1 VADALRN
8 FMAAVREKH
17 PAYYK
22 TPVAPEA
29 LQQLGAEFGSQ
40 LFEKLQHAG
49 DLSLL
54 GRVGRV
60 RPRSSTWAPPTS
72 SPRRAGPPRP
82 VGQGLWSRAKN
93 GQFISVL
100 ERLTP
105 MHLHRI
111 YVVDD
116 DRKPISIIT
125 LTDVLRIVV
134 VARGRRRPSAA
145 ARRAPTKNHPPA
157 RTPLLH
163 SPRARYKSLNICPSS
178 HWPTH
183 SIGLIAS
190 TSTSTFAAGR
200 KEERRSTNL
209 FTMRPT
215 PTETA
220 LALSARGK
228 GILASDESV
237 PTIGKRLEKAGL
249 VNDEATRRQYRDIFY
264 RPRGGGDGDGGGDA
278 GLGAA
283 GISGAIL
290 FKEAL
295 DQSCCCSTPN
305 LTFVEGL
312 KRQGVLVG
320 VKVDAGLEPL
330 QSAGALAGE
339 TQTRGLD
346 ALPALVQE
354 VAARGATFAKFRCAL
369 RMASDGAS
377 SSSSGPSEGAIDV
390 NARQLAEY
398 AAICQAGGGD
408 ANSALLPIV
417 EPELLIDGAHDAAA
431 FELASARVIS
441 ATVAALW
448 RQPGIALDGLL
459 LKPQMIC
466 PGSEW
471 RPSSSSPSSAAGGLP
486 ISPEEVAARTLRVM
500 RSTVPPA
507 IPGIMFLSGGQTER
521 QATENLDALNRLAT
535 EGGRASSAAAPWA
548 LSFSFGRGL
557 QASVLK
563 TWADAGGGN
572 PGASEEER
580 EAAARAARVV
590 AVGLAEANG
599 LAAKGEWRASG
610 KAHPSVLS
618 GVGLHETF
626 RGHY

>member
-1 VADALRN
+1 
-8 FMAAVREKH
+8 
-17 PAYYK
+17 
-22 TPVAPEA
+22 
-29 LQQLGAEFGSQ
+29 
-40 LFEKLQHAG
+40 
-49 DLSLL
+49 
-54 GRVGRV
+54 
-60 RPRSSTWAPPTS
+60 
-72 SPRRAGPPRP
+72 
-82 VGQGLWSRAKN
+82 
-93 GQFISVL
+93 
-100 ERLTP
+100 
-105 MHLHRI
+105 
-111 YVVDD
+111 
-116 DRKPISIIT
+116 
-125 LTDVLRIVV
+125 
-134 VARGRRRPSAA
+134 
-145 ARRAPTKNHPPA
+145 
-157 RTPLLH
+157 
-163 SPRARYKSLNICPSS
+163 
-178 HWPTH
+178 
-183 SIGLIAS
+183 
-190 TSTSTFAAGR
+190 
-200 KEERRSTNL
+200 
-209 FTMRPT
+209 MRPT

-264 RPRGGGDGDGGGDA
+264 RPRDGGDSGGANDSDA
-278 GLGAA
+278 GLGAS

-295 DQSCCCSTPN
+295 DQSCCGGSK

-330 QSAGALAGE
+330 QSAAGALAGE

-354 VAARGATFAKFRCAL
+354 VASRGATFAKFRCAL
-369 RMASDGAS
+369 RMAASDGASS

-408 ANSALLPIV
+408 SGALLCPIV

-448 RQPGIALDGLL
+448 RQPGVSLEGLL
-459 LKPQMIC
+459 LKPQMVC

-471 RPSSSSPSSAAGGLP
+471 RPPSSPAPSASPSAAAAGGLP
-486 ISPEEVAARTLRVM
+486 ITPEEVAARTLRVM

-507 IPGIMFLSGGQTER
+507 VPGIMFLSGGQTER
-521 QATENLDALNRLAT
+521 QATENLDALNRLAMQ
-535 EGGRASSAAAPWA
+535 GGGPCSSSAAPWA

-563 TWADAGGGN
+563 TWADAGGGKQD
-572 PGASEEER
+572 ATEEER